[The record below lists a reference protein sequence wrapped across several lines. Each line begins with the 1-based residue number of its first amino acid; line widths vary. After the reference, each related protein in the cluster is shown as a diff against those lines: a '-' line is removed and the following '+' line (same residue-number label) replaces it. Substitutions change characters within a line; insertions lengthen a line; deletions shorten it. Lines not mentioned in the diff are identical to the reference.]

1 MSKHLWLKDDRQI
14 MNTNTYEIFHNY
26 TDHALE
32 LDFHMHDFFEVL
44 VFLSGKAD
52 YQVED
57 KTYHPRPGDIM
68 LTNSSELHR
77 VIIKDGKPYERFV
90 GWFHPNFVNSLNA
103 QIEDADV
110 AACFDSSSK
119 MHFNLLHTD
128 SETFH
133 EIVKLFE
140 RLMEPVNK
148 KVFGDQALHNF
159 YAAELLILLNQAH
172 LNTTI
177 TPGIHMISN
186 PKVNDVIFYINQ
198 NLCEE
203 LTLDDLSEHF
213 YISKYYLTRLFK
225 QYTGLTLHQ
234 YILRKRLN
242 TSKTMLANGCA
253 PYDACIDSG
262 FKNYSHFSK
271 CFKDCFMFSP
281 SEYSEAYQSEGKKE

>member
-44 VFLSGKAD
+44 VFLGGKTD

-77 VIIKDGKPYERFV
+77 VIIKDGRPYERFV
-90 GWFHPNFVNSLNA
+90 GWFHPDFVNSLNA

-140 RLMEPVNK
+140 RLMEPVNRE
-148 KVFGDQALHNF
+148 VFGDQALHNF

-198 NLCEE
+198 NLCED
-203 LTLDDLSEHF
+203 LTLDTLSARF

-242 TSKTMLANGCA
+242 TAKTMIINGCS

-271 CFKDCFMFSP
+271 CFKDCFLLSP
-281 SEYSEAYQSEGKKE
+281 SEYRGS

>member
-1 MSKHLWLKDDRQI
+1 MSKRLWLKDDRQI

-26 TDHALE
+26 TEHALE
-32 LDFHMHDFFEVL
+32 TDFHMHDFYEIL
-44 VFLSGKAD
+44 VFIDGKTD

-57 KTYHPRPGDIM
+57 KTYHLRPGDIM

-77 VIIKDGKPYERFV
+77 IIVKEGKTYERFV
-90 GWFHPNFVNSLNA
+90 AWFHRDFILKLNDQIQDVNV
-103 QIEDADV
+103 AD
-110 AACFDSSSK
+110 CFDSSSK

-128 SETFH
+128 SDTFPV
-133 EIVKLFE
+133 IVKLFQ
-140 RLMEPVNK
+140 LLLKPVDEK
-148 KVFGDQALHNF
+148 KFGDRALHDL
-159 YAAELLILLNQAH
+159 YATQLLIVLNQAH

-177 TPGIHMISN
+177 TPGEQLISN
-186 PKVNDVIFYINQ
+186 PKVNDVVFYINQ

-203 LTLDDLSEHF
+203 LTLENLSAKF
-213 YISKYYLTRLFK
+213 YVSKYYLTRLFK

-242 TSKTMLANGCA
+242 TAKIMLANGCM

-271 CFKDCFMFSP
+271 CFKNYFMVSP
-281 SEYSEAYQSEGKKE
+281 VEYGEYYQNR

>member
-1 MSKHLWLKDDRQI
+1 
-14 MNTNTYEIFHNY
+14 
-26 TDHALE
+26 
-32 LDFHMHDFFEVL
+32 
-44 VFLSGKAD
+44 
-52 YQVED
+52 
-57 KTYHPRPGDIM
+57 M

-77 VIIKDGKPYERFV
+77 VIIKDGRPYERFV
-90 GWFHPNFVNSLNA
+90 GWFHPDFVNSLNA

-140 RLMEPVNK
+140 RLMEPVNR

-198 NLCEE
+198 NLCEN
-203 LTLDDLSEHF
+203 LTLDTLSARF

-234 YILRKRLN
+234 YILRKR
-242 TSKTMLANGCA
+242 A
-253 PYDACIDSG
+253 
-262 FKNYSHFSK
+262 
-271 CFKDCFMFSP
+271 
-281 SEYSEAYQSEGKKE
+281 